1 MSNSNGKTRTPI
13 ALHEDLPEHLAEKLR
28 QSARAHSER
37 VRTQQSLLG
46 AYPDP
51 EQIEKF
57 DEDVDLTDI
66 IHLGSTHKAFDTTF
80 DSFRGNRRGRGRQPQ
95 GRGGKQGGNKGG
107 GNKGGGNKGGG
118 SGGGG
123 KRPLPNPQLV
133 HAEVAQMLQ
142 NIPVAGMKGN
152 VQIGETNC
160 EFMDTSKVNYFKDSY
175 VEMAS
180 RFHVLFLEEVEPAGV
195 AALGKLVGYQAFASV
210 ANTRNQAVG
219 FIVHPRMKVVGGPT
233 TYTSIAN
240 VQGVPDL
247 RPAFR
252 LDLEDTVSGEKFAVV
267 VLHLKSMR
275 GGPAVTANVRYR
287 QFALLVQ
294 DLGPNFVGLVGGDL
308 NYKIDDP
315 SCKEGDPMIQAGYTL
330 LAAGDHSATQIM
342 GSRIDGFFHKGMK
355 SGLDFYRVVAY
366 FANPNLKRSFT
377 DHGTLSF
384 EVLTASAK
392 SNAGNGNSGSSGAT
406 DNAQTTGGAD
416 LPPLKSIIVR
426 AAAGDSRKGARRN
439 RK

>member
-1 MSNSNGKTRTPI
+1 MSNSQNSKTRTPI
-13 ALHEDLPEHLAEKLR
+13 ALDQPLPEHLAEKLR
-28 QSARAHSER
+28 QSARAHTER
-37 VRTQQSLLG
+37 VRNQQQLLG
-46 AYPDP
+46 AYPHPD
-51 EQIEKF
+51 EVEKF
-57 DEDVDLTDI
+57 DDDVELTDI
-66 IHLGSTHKAFDTTF
+66 IHIGSSHKAFDSSF
-80 DSFRGNRRGRGRQPQ
+80 DDFRGGRRGRGRQQ
-95 GRGGKQGGNKGG
+95 QNRGSNKGGKQGGGKT
-107 GNKGGGNKGGG
+107 KGG

-123 KRPLPNPQLV
+123 KRPLPNPQMV

-142 NIPVAGMKGN
+142 NIPVAGMTGN
-152 VQIGETNC
+152 VQILETNL
-160 EFMDTSKVNYFKDSY
+160 EFCDKSKAIYFQDSY
-175 VEMAS
+175 VELVS
-180 RFHVLFLEEVEPAGV
+180 RAHVLFLEEVGPAAV
-195 AALGKLVGYQAFASV
+195 AHLGQVTGYAAFASV
-210 ANTRNQAVG
+210 DNTRGNQAVG
-219 FIVHPRMKVVGGPT
+219 FLIHPRMKVTNGPIS
-233 TYTSIAN
+233 YTSVAN

-252 LDLEDTVSGEKFAVV
+252 LDLEDTVTGERFAVV

-287 QFALLVQ
+287 QFQLLVQ

-315 SCKEGDPMIQAGYTL
+315 SCREGDPMIQAGFTL

-355 SGLDFYRVVAY
+355 SGIDFYKVVAY

-392 SNAGNGNSGSSGAT
+392 SNGSGSGSGTSGASGNGK
-406 DNAQTTGGAD
+406 NAVGGAD

-426 AAAGDSRKGARRN
+426 AAAGEPRKGARRN